1 MSDENDQALLDR
13 VATGISSL
21 EGMEKS
27 ADARPAQFR
36 PAGAEAW
43 VRSQYEANPAMWP
56 DYLQAAIRQ
65 PHLFQNGTA
74 SVMSHVEPV
83 VSHFARDGLT
93 RPDYFKVVASE
104 PQLLLQKPADVIRNL
119 ETVMDHYAADQL
131 MRSDYVQAA
140 VDQPILFRTRPEA
153 VVATIEAAV
162 DRLEAQGVTR
172 SDILRQAAH
181 RPRIFTQG
189 PDALRVRTTLQTSP
203 PLPDAPATGPATA
216 SSPLPS
222 TAVDKPVLY
231 VSYVGPA
238 QGHAR

>member
-1 MSDENDQALLDR
+1 MADDNDQALLDR

-43 VRSQYEANPAMWP
+43 VRSQYVANPAMWP

-83 VSHFARDGLT
+83 VAHFARYGLS
-93 RPDYFKVVASE
+93 RPDYFRAVAAE
-104 PQLLLQKPADVIRNL
+104 PQLLLQKPAEVIRNL
-119 ETVMDHYAADQL
+119 ETVMDRYAADQL

-153 VVATIEAAV
+153 VVATIEAAM

-172 SDILRQAAH
+172 CDILRQAAH
-181 RPRIFTQG
+181 RPRKFTQA
-189 PDALRVRTTLQTSP
+189 PDAIRARTTLATSP
-203 PLPDAPATGPATA
+203 PSADAPATGQTAVSSQLPATCVNNA
-216 SSPLPS
+216 
-222 TAVDKPVLY
+222 ALY
-231 VSYVGPA
+231 VSSVAPA
-238 QGHAR
+238 FDRGR